1 MCTIKMAALSLS
13 IDEIRPLNRWDHCR
27 IQPGNVGSVGDC
39 LVQPRLKH
47 SAPDMPLRFD
57 PYFSHGNSVVNGSNI
72 NNGTRTSYASGGG
85 PARTVD
91 SNWGGR
97 RNFKVRNGWIYQDMR
112 SPDTLHEPINTGTP
126 QYSWH
131 NKIATAYEAKRT
143 GNMFLPLPG
152 PYLLHPSETPRGG
165 IVPRIVDDESQER
178 DISLNNP
185 SAVQQASNY
194 APYTYPGKRLK

>member
-13 IDEIRPLNRWDHCR
+13 IDEIRPLNRWNHCR

-97 RNFKVRNGWIYQDMR
+97 RNFKTRVGWIHQDMR
-112 SPDTLHEPINTGTP
+112 APDTLHEPLNTGTP

-143 GNMFLPLPG
+143 GNMFMPLPG
-152 PYLLHPSETPRGG
+152 QYLLHPSQTPRGG
-165 IVPRIVDDESQER
+165 AIPRIVDDESQER

-185 SAVQQASNY
+185 SAVAAASSF
-194 APYTYPGKRLK
+194 APYQYPSIRKK